1 MTSYFDMKR
10 ALQLFFP
17 VVLCVF
23 VWTQTNAQESD
34 PDFDP
39 VDDQIIYN
47 REKVGFIFAHNL
59 GLGVGYKT
67 GKNTT
72 AFQTTAWAFELLTM
86 RSPKQIKTIN
96 PYYNNSKRY
105 VYGKLNDV
113 FMLRSGYAI
122 KKLLNRKPYWGGVE
136 VRWLYEGGLS
146 LAFEKPYYYFV
157 VNVQQGSG
165 GVLTESIET
174 LKFDE
179 NAFSWDDIY
188 GRAPF
193 TRGINE
199 VGIKP
204 GIYVKSGFNFEF
216 GYVKTSIKAFEAG
229 AAFEYFPQGVSIMA
243 DDNNQPFFLTFYLAF
258 SFGKRFNKY

>member
-1 MTSYFDMKR
+1 MKR
-10 ALQLFFP
+10 ASHLLFL
-17 VVLCVF
+17 VVLSVF
-23 VWTQTNAQESD
+23 AFLKANAQDDD
-34 PDFDP
+34 PNFDP
-39 VDDQIIYN
+39 VEDQIIYN
-47 REKVGFIFAHNL
+47 REKVVHIYAHNL
-59 GLGVGYKT
+59 GLGIGYKS

-72 AFQTTAWAFELLTM
+72 VFKTQQWTIELQTM

-113 FMLRSGYAI
+113 FMLRSGYAV

-136 VRWLYEGGLS
+136 LRWLYEGGLS
-146 LAFEKPYYYFV
+146 VSFEKPYYYFV
-157 VNVQQGSG
+157 INVQQGSG

-174 LKFDE
+174 LRFDE

-199 VGIKP
+199 ISVKP
-204 GIYVKSGFNFEF
+204 GVYVKSGFNFEF
-216 GYVKTSIKAFEAG
+216 GYVKTSIKAFETGVAV
-229 AAFEYFPQGVSIMA
+229 EYYPQGVSILA
-243 DDNNQPFFLTFYLAF
+243 DDSNQPLFVTFYLAF
-258 SFGKRFNKY
+258 SFGKRSNKY